1 MRVNAMLAT
10 HDLPPESLPWM
21 EEAREIFDELVIF
34 IDAKRMAPGAVESAE
49 KVASRV
55 YHHDAETWYEWDLR
69 SMARVCESDW
79 VFIVER
85 DEQLSPEWR
94 QPEWR
99 QILES
104 TDFTHFWIPRRWTV
118 PGGRYICDPPWWP
131 DFQLR
136 LFRNN
141 EEGTTFPTRLHDRI
155 QVPGPG
161 GALQTLAMYHHV
173 LSLFSRPERER
184 RVRLYEQ
191 MRPAESGGHYYLYEK
206 YRPSEAPIPD
216 SKSLNLDQ
224 EVIRMD
230 ALPREDI
237 SGISIK
243 LMAVV
248 NEVTVSEMFWLDVEV
263 TNATNVPLYS
273 CPPFPVHLSY
283 HWIHP
288 ATQQMIVFD
297 GERSGVFPCAPAN
310 AITPWKMVVL
320 APNEPGEY
328 ILQMTVVQDGIQWF
342 ENVNPAILGELV
354 ISVMAKNR

>member
-10 HDLPPESLPWM
+10 HDLPAESLPWM
-21 EEAREIFDELVIF
+21 EEVRDVFDELVIF
-34 IDAKRMAPGAVESAE
+34 IDAKRAVPGAVDRAE

-55 YHHDAETWYEWDLR
+55 HHHHAEKWYEWDLG
-69 SMARVCESDW
+69 SMARACDSDW
-79 VFIVER
+79 VLIIER
-85 DEQLSPEWR
+85 DEQMSPEWR

-104 TDFTHFWIPRRWTV
+104 TDFTHFWISRRWTV

-131 DFQLR
+131 EFQLR
-136 LFRNN
+136 LFRNDQRPI
-141 EEGTTFPTRLHDRI
+141 FPTRLHDRI

-161 GALQTLAMYHHV
+161 GAFQSLVMYHHV
-173 LSLFSRPERER
+173 SWLFSHEEREN
-184 RVRLYEQ
+184 RVRLYDQ
-191 MRPAESGGHYYLYEK
+191 MRPGESGGHYYLYEN
-206 YRPSEAPIPD
+206 YRPSEAPIPEA
-216 SKSLNLDQ
+216 KSVNLDQ

-230 ALPREDI
+230 ALPRQAI

-248 NEVTVSEMFWLDVEV
+248 NEVTVSEMFWLDVDV
-263 TNATNVPLYS
+263 TNATSVPLYS

-288 ATQQMIVFD
+288 ATRRMILFD
-297 GERSGVFPCAPAN
+297 GQRSGVFPCAPAN

-328 ILQMTVVQDGIQWF
+328 ILQMTVVQDGIQWL
-342 ENVNPAILGELV
+342 EDVNPAILAEVV
-354 ISVMAKNR
+354 ISVTARK

>member
-10 HDLPPESLPWM
+10 HDLPAESLPWM
-21 EEAREIFDELVIF
+21 EEVREIFDELVIF
-34 IDAKRMAPGAVESAE
+34 IDAKRVVPGTVERAE

-55 YHHDAETWYEWDLR
+55 HHHHAENWYEWDLG
-69 SMARVCESDW
+69 SMARACESDW
-79 VFIVER
+79 VFIIER
-85 DEQLSPEWR
+85 DEQMSPQWR

-104 TDFTHFWIPRRWTV
+104 SDLTHFWVSRRWTV

-131 DFQLR
+131 EFQLR
-136 LFRNN
+136 LFRNDQD
-141 EEGTTFPTRLHDRI
+141 GATFPTRLHDRM

-161 GALQTLAMYHHV
+161 GAFQSLAIYHHV
-173 LSLFSRPERER
+173 SWLFSRAERER

-191 MRPAESGGHYYLYEK
+191 MRPGESGGHYYLYEK
-206 YRPSEAPIPD
+206 YRPSEAPLPE
-216 SKSLNLDQ
+216 SNSVNLDQ
-224 EVIRMD
+224 EVIQMD
-230 ALPREDI
+230 PLSDEDI
-237 SGISIK
+237 SRISIK
-243 LMAVV
+243 LRTVLR
-248 NEVTVSEMFWLDVEV
+248 EVTVSEMFWLEVEV
-263 TNATNVPLYS
+263 ANATTMPLYS

-283 HWIHP
+283 HWIQP

-342 ENVNPAILGELV
+342 ENVQPAILRELV
-354 ISVMAKNR
+354 ISVIAKNK